1 MIRVED
7 LIEHNAKWA
16 AEDFEFA
23 GLPTAPDKKLAI
35 VVCMDARI
43 DVFAVL
49 GLGIGDA
56 HVIRNAGGIVTE
68 DVERSIAIS
77 QRFLETNAVVVI
89 QHTRCGMSSFTD
101 LEFND
106 QLADETGQRPGW
118 TGCFTDID
126 RSVRESVERVRQ
138 SPFIPKRDQVWGFEY
153 DVETGKLRKISGPAP
168 VAS

>member
-7 LIEHNAKWA
+7 LVDHNAQWA
-16 AEDFEFA
+16 KEFSFA
-23 GLPTAPDKKLAI
+23 GLPTPPAKKLAI
-35 VVCMDARI
+35 VVCMDSRI

-77 QRFLETNAVVVI
+77 QRFLDTNAVVVI

-101 LEFND
+101 QEFND
-106 QLADETGQRPGW
+106 ELADETGQRPGW
-118 TGCFTDID
+118 TGCFSDID
-126 RSVRESVERVRQ
+126 RSVKESVVRVRR
-138 SPFIPKRDQVWGFEY
+138 SPFIPHRDQVWGFEY
-153 DVETGKLRKISGPAP
+153 DVETGLLRKITSPDDPEA
-168 VAS
+168 